1 MLITCLFD
9 NTKLSI
15 GVRNSG
21 TQAKIS
27 VSARL
32 EYGGNNSGIQ
42 EAINEVCD
50 LLAKQ
55 MISHWLFASH
65 MFGLGMLQCLVE

>member
-1 MLITCLFD
+1 MLITCWFA
-9 NTKLSI
+9 NSKLSI

-32 EYGGNNSGIQ
+32 EHGDDTNGIE
-42 EAINEVCD
+42 EAIDEACN
-50 LLAKQ
+50 LLAKH

-65 MFGLGMLQCLVE
+65 MFGLDMLQYPIE